1 MRSLWTGN
9 LAFGL
14 VNIPI
19 QLYSA
24 SKERAMKFKMLDK
37 HGKVPIAYL
46 RVRKGTHQEVPF
58 ENIVR
63 GYEYEKGDY
72 VVLED
77 DDFKRA
83 APRKSRTIDILSF
96 ADEKDIDPIYYE
108 KPYYIEPAKNS
119 EKAYVLL
126 REAMARSG
134 KVAICRFVMRD
145 HEYIAAIKAH
155 GRALVLNQLRFE
167 DEIRPPKEL
176 NLPGKS
182 EYSKRELDI
191 ALALIHKL
199 EEHFKASNYE
209 DEYAKT
215 LQKIIKAK
223 RKRGGKKIKIEEEEP
238 NYSDAD
244 MRKLMSALKQS
255 LQTHSRRSR

>member
-1 MRSLWTGN
+1 VRLPYVIRQKCYTFGELTAFPMRSLWTGN

-46 RVRKGTHQEVPF
+46 RVRQGTHQEVPF

-63 GYEYEKGDY
+63 GYEYEKGAY

-96 ADEKDIDPIYYE
+96 ADEKEIDPIYYE
-108 KPYYIEPAKNS
+108 KPYYIE
-119 EKAYVLL
+119 
-126 REAMARSG
+126 
-134 KVAICRFVMRD
+134 
-145 HEYIAAIKAH
+145 
-155 GRALVLNQLRFE
+155 
-167 DEIRPPKEL
+167 
-176 NLPGKS
+176 
-182 EYSKRELDI
+182 
-191 ALALIHKL
+191 
-199 EEHFKASNYE
+199 
-209 DEYAKT
+209 
-215 LQKIIKAK
+215 
-223 RKRGGKKIKIEEEEP
+223 
-238 NYSDAD
+238 
-244 MRKLMSALKQS
+244 
-255 LQTHSRRSR
+255 